1 MYKYPEMQRSVTEPA
16 KIITTYIFGTS
27 RNILLGAG
35 LSFAVER
42 KEYMHIPLV
51 AIFPS
56 IYAGYHL
63 YKHRDDVVRW
73 LRRY

>member
-1 MYKYPEMQRSVTEPA
+1 MQKASTESVNMV
-16 KIITTYIFGTS
+16 TTYVFGTQ

-63 YKHRDDVVRW
+63 YKYRYDVVSW
-73 LRRY
+73 LRRC